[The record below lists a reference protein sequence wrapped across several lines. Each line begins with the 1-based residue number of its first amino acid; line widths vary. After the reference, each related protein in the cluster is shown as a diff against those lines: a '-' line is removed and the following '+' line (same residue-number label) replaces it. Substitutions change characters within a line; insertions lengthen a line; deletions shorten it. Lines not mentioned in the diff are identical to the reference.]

1 VVAAAG
7 VPYVVMHWRG
17 HSADMS
23 ERARYGDVVADVTG
37 ELAGRL
43 AALADAGVDP
53 EQTVVDPGIGFAK
66 TAEHNWAL
74 LARLDALEQLH
85 RPVLVGASRKRF
97 LGSLLADGDAGP
109 EGEPAPLHRREDA
122 TTAVT
127 HSSPRRAHGACGS
140 TTCEPA
146 RRGPGRG
153 CLPAGRR

>member
-1 VVAAAG
+1 
-7 VPYVVMHWRG
+7 
-17 HSADMS
+17 MS

-74 LARLDALEQLH
+74 LARLDALEQLN

-97 LGSLLADGDAGP
+97 LGSLLADGDAGT
-109 EGEPAPLHRREDA
+109 EGEPAPLDRREDA

-127 HSSPRRAHGACGS
+127 ALVAAAGAWCVRVHDVRASADAVRVAAAV
-140 TTCEPA
+140 EAA
-146 RRGPGRG
+146 RR
-153 CLPAGRR
+153 